1 MYILVWIIVGLAVGW
16 LTGKLLAEGE
26 FKPTMDIVTGIVGAI
41 GGGFIMRLISS
52 PAHGGLGYTSLAATL
67 GAALL
72 TGINA
77 STNFGK
83 RSA

>member
-16 LTGKLLAEGE
+16 LTGKLLTEGE
-26 FKPTMDIVTGIVGAI
+26 FKPTMDVVTGLVGAI

-52 PAHGGLGYTSLAATL
+52 PAHGGLGYTSLAAML
-67 GAALL
+67 GAALR

-77 STNFGK
+77 SINVGK